1 MKFILCILF
10 IKNNFVILGVII
22 FNIFLDMIELND
34 SEDIVLVND
43 VSKNVFLSILIISS
57 SKLFVLVIIS
67 VIINKFENNLFIVV
81 ISILNIME
89 GNILM

>member
-1 MKFILCILF
+1 M
-10 IKNNFVILGVII
+10 ILGVII

-34 SEDIVLVND
+34 SEDILLVND

>member
-10 IKNNFVILGVII
+10 INNNFVILGVII

>member
-1 MKFILCILF
+1 
-10 IKNNFVILGVII
+10 
-22 FNIFLDMIELND
+22 MIELND
-34 SEDIVLVND
+34 SEDILLVND